1 MQDIYKVEGF
11 IRCIVD
17 SVSNEEI
24 SIILSNLKE
33 TILYGLILDLE
44 GSIENSIL
52 TGGKT
57 IKLDF
62 IIPNTRDFNV
72 CHYCLN
78 QLKTPPILGSYQRK
92 KLSEDLYRIRIKLS
106 VDKPQ
111 KKFVKNVKIQ
121 LRLNPS

>member
-78 QLKTPPILGSYQRK
+78 
-92 KLSEDLYRIRIKLS
+92 
-106 VDKPQ
+106 
-111 KKFVKNVKIQ
+111 
-121 LRLNPS
+121 